1 MMEEDFED
9 LVVKVDDK
17 GEITL
22 EPEMV
27 TAKVY
32 EKIFLD
38 LQEDEVAFANEHF
51 QKIYQ
56 LVIQKY
62 NEEEEFSIDTFINGL
77 QPENASEVTS
87 ILMDEEQYVLHDW
100 ERMEIFVKGKKAE
113 IGRLVNE
120 TILALRR
127 YLVNR
132 KINELNREIKEVSP
146 EESMGILQDIMDYIS
161 LKKVLSGKLN
171 RVM

>member
-17 GEITL
+17 GEISL
-22 EPEMV
+22 EPEM
-27 TAKVY
+27 ARARVY

-56 LVIQKY
+56 QVITKY
-62 NEEEEFSIDTFINGL
+62 NEEEEFSIESFVNEL
-77 QPENASEVTS
+77 PPENASEVTN
-87 ILMDEEQYVLHDW
+87 ILMDEEQYILHDW

-120 TILALRR
+120 TILSLRR
-127 YLVNR
+127 YLVNQ
-132 KINELNREIKEVSP
+132 KIHELNREIKEVPP
-146 EESMGILQDIMDYIS
+146 EESTGILQDIMDYIS